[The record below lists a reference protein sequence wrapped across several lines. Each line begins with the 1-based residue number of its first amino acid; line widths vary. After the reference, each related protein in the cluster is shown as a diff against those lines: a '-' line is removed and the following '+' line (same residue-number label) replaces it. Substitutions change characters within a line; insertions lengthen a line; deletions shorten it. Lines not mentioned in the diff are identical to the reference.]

1 MRKSCKTEKEKKSK
15 VEREKVE
22 LKRQMLKVKKI
33 VRRPDETR

>member
-1 MRKSCKTEKEKKSK
+1 MRKGCKTEKEKQSK
-15 VEREKVE
+15 VERGKVE